1 MTMSL
6 KRKLSKYSNK
16 KFDLKNI
23 HLIFNY
29 MFSFNISIAAQA
41 KKHRQRQQRKR
52 NIREYNTPS
61 ESEASEA
68 EDRIFGP
75 LNVVSESEETSVSE
89 SSAGEMSD
97 DNSSGPDTKPSKVT
111 VVADSKKDHKRRKSK
126 SARKNASLA
135 KQASTNNLI
144 FPIDY

>member
-1 MTMSL
+1 M
-6 KRKLSKYSNK
+6 Y
-16 KFDLKNI
+16 I
-23 HLIFNY
+23 
-29 MFSFNISIAAQA
+29 FSFNISIAAQA

-52 NIREYNTPS
+52 NIREFNTPS
-61 ESEASEA
+61 ESDASEA
-68 EDRIFGP
+68 EDKIYGP
-75 LNVVSESEETSVSE
+75 LNLVSESEETSVSE

-97 DNSSGPDTKPSKVT
+97 DNSSTNISSKLT

-144 FPIDY
+144 FPIEY

>member
-1 MTMSL
+1 MSL
-6 KRKLSKYSNK
+6 
-16 KFDLKNI
+16 I
-23 HLIFNY
+23 LIFL
-29 MFSFNISIAAQA
+29 FVLFFIFTRLRHSFNISIAAQA

-52 NIREYNTPS
+52 NIREYSTPS

-68 EDRIFGP
+68 EDRTFGP
-75 LNVVSESEETSVSE
+75 LNVVSESDETSVSE

-97 DNSSGPDTKPSKVT
+97 DGNGPTSAPFKVT

-135 KQASTNNLI
+135 KQTSTNNLI
-144 FPIDY
+144 FPIEY

>member
-1 MTMSL
+1 MVCLTA
-6 KRKLSKYSNK
+6 
-16 KFDLKNI
+16 KFSI
-23 HLIFNY
+23 
-29 MFSFNISIAAQA
+29 FSFNISIAAQA

-68 EDRIFGP
+68 EDRAYGP

-97 DNSSGPDTKPSKVT
+97 DNSNITPTTVSSKVT

-144 FPIDY
+144 FPIEY

>member
-1 MTMSL
+1 
-6 KRKLSKYSNK
+6 
-16 KFDLKNI
+16 
-23 HLIFNY
+23 

-68 EDRIFGP
+68 EDKIYGP
-75 LNVVSESEETSVSE
+75 VNLVSESEETSISE

-97 DNSSGPDTKPSKVT
+97 DNCSSSMNISKKVT
-111 VVADSKKDHKRRKSK
+111 IVSDSKKDHKRRKSK

-144 FPIDY
+144 FPIEY